1 MASPSLSPLRLGR
14 DSDGPALATLIATV
28 FSEYEGCPFVPE
40 EFPELGAPASHFA
53 ARRGALWVAET
64 ASGEVVGS
72 LAVAATPTAGTFEL
86 FKVYVAASRRGTG
99 LAQALL
105 ATGIDFVR
113 GQGGERLVLWS
124 DTRFQSGHRFYL
136 RNGFHQV
143 PGIRALHD
151 AAHTLEFGFARD
163 LRGAKS

>member
-1 MASPSLSPLRLGR
+1 MSSPSLPPLRPGR
-14 DSDGPALATLIATV
+14 DSDGSALATLIATV

-64 ASGEVVGS
+64 PAGEVVGS
-72 LAVAATPTAGTFEL
+72 LAVAATPKPATFEL

-99 LAQALL
+99 IAQALL

-113 GQGGERLVLWS
+113 RQGGERLVLWS
-124 DTRFQSGHRFYL
+124 DTRFRSGHRFYL
-136 RNGFHQV
+136 RNGFRQV

-151 AAHTLEFGFARD
+151 ATHTFEFGFARD
-163 LRGAKS
+163 LRGAKP